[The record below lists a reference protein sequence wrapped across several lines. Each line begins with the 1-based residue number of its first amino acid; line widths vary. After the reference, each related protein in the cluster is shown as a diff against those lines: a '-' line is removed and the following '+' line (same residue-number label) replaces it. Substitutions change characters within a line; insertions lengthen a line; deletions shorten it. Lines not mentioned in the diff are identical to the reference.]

1 MGVLEKY
8 KLSLREKTALCS
20 GGSSWSTYEI
30 KEKGIPGIVMT
41 DGTYGVRYCKPGEEC
56 IDGVE
61 AMSVVELNLNSD
73 SAQLEKYY
81 RATCF
86 PSPSGFACSWDRVL
100 LEEMARYIGQ
110 ECGALGV
117 DMLLA
122 PAINIRRDPRGGR
135 GFEYFS
141 EDPVLTAEL
150 AECFIKGLQ
159 SSGVG
164 ACLKHFACN
173 NSEYQRTKM
182 DSIVD
187 PRALRE
193 IYLYAFQK
201 IIENTPPMAVM
212 SSYNK
217 LNGEQV
223 SESKTLLTDILR
235 DEWHY
240 DGLVVSD
247 WGGIKDRIA
256 AIKAGGDLEMPR
268 NVVFNRMLE
277 EAVTS
282 GELKSEELD
291 ACVERILTFVE
302 RASENRNIHHK
313 VADGCLGYRLAVKVA
328 TESCVLLKN
337 ENHVLPIDAS
347 KISRLAVIGDMA
359 ITPRYQG
366 GGCAV
371 INPTTISIPYDE
383 IVSICGP
390 SVNVKFCQGY
400 TGSDQTTPELLD
412 QVRREAALADYVIVF
427 AGVKIRD
434 DTEGFNR
441 DHLWLEP
448 AHVQAIR
455 AAAEVNKR
463 VIVVLN
469 NGDAVTM
476 EDFEPLVPG
485 ILECFFNGQGG
496 GVAVAKIL
504 FGEAN
509 PCGKLTTTFPRR
521 EEDIPAFLSFPGEF
535 GSHPYQESFFV
546 GYRYYDKRNIQP
558 QYEFGYGLSYTE
570 FRYSDFQVSISPDC
584 ESITA
589 HVTIENIGARAGKEI
604 IQFYL
609 EPVEVGYYKDGGIP
623 YEVGDIYTNPDLGTT
638 IQKIIDEGVDGFYSG
653 SVAESIVATANK
665 YGNTMTMEDLQ
676 NYEVKVRTPVSGD
689 YRGYTVISS
698 PPSSSGGTSVIEILN
713 ILENF
718 DVASYEVNSPE
729 YINLFSEA
737 FKIAFADRA
746 EYIADTDFTDVPLE
760 GLQSKEFA
768 AERASLIELGTTKD
782 YLAGEPYGFQGSNTT
797 HFSIMDKEGNIV
809 SVTQTN
815 NGGSGITAEGTGVL
829 LNGEMADFSTG
840 YDNANSIEAGK
851 RPLSSMSPT
860 IILDEEGNPY
870 AALGSPGSTRIIT
883 TMAEVISHLL
893 DHNMDI
899 QEAIDTPR
907 FFCSGAELYMETRI
921 PESVS
926 DELEAMG
933 YTISRTM
940 DYDTYYGG
948 VHGVVKLDSGI
959 LRGGADNRRDGKALG
974 YEELFVN
981 APEEQLGGNWLG
993 SFLM

>member
-8 KLSLREKTALCS
+8 KLSLHEKTALCS
-20 GGSSWSTYEI
+20 GGSSWSTCEI

-159 SSGVG
+159 SLGVG

-201 IIENTPPMAVM
+201 IIKDTPPMAVM

-256 AIKAGGDLEMPR
+256 AIKAGGDLEMPK

-277 EAVTS
+277 EAVTA

-302 RASENRNIHHK
+302 RASENRKLHHK

-441 DHLWLEP
+441 EHLWLEP

-535 GSHPYQESFFV
+535 GSHPYQESIFV

-604 IQFYL
+604 VQFYL
-609 EPVEVGYYKDGGIP
+609 EPVEVGYLTPPRMLKGFEKVELAPGEAKAVEVTLPCRELFQYFDPDLNRFVVGGGI
-623 YEVGDIYTNPDLGTT
+623 YDLTCGASSRRIYGRQSLQVVSSSEFKPF
-638 IQKIIDEGVDGFYSG
+638 KIDSLHNEIFADEISKEIYMEYLKKIHVIDE
-653 SVAESIVATANK
+653 N
-665 YGNTMTMEDLQ
+665 
-676 NYEVKVRTPVSGD
+676 
-689 YRGYTVISS
+689 
-698 PPSSSGGTSVIEILN
+698 
-713 ILENF
+713 
-718 DVASYEVNSPE
+718 
-729 YINLFSEA
+729 
-737 FKIAFADRA
+737 
-746 EYIADTDFTDVPLE
+746 TDFLAAMTSLNNMFW
-760 GLQSKEFA
+760 GLY
-768 AERASLIELGTTKD
+768 RALI
-782 YLAGEPYGFQGSNTT
+782 
-797 HFSIMDKEGNIV
+797 SISIAKPEVCVDK
-809 SVTQTN
+809 Q
-815 NGGSGITAEGTGVL
+815 
-829 LNGEMADFSTG
+829 
-840 YDNANSIEAGK
+840 
-851 RPLSSMSPT
+851 
-860 IILDEEGNPY
+860 
-870 AALGSPGSTRIIT
+870 
-883 TMAEVISHLL
+883 
-893 DHNMDI
+893 
-899 QEAIDTPR
+899 
-907 FFCSGAELYMETRI
+907 
-921 PESVS
+921 
-926 DELEAMG
+926 ELEA
-933 YTISRTM
+933 
-940 DYDTYYGG
+940 
-948 VHGVVKLDSGI
+948 VVQEM
-959 LRGGADNRRDGKALG
+959 NCRRMEALKQEG
-974 YEELFVN
+974 HFIVKKK
-981 APEEQLGGNWLG
+981 G
-993 SFLM
+993 